1 MAIDLT
7 GGQPIEREYVFAER
21 PRPEVRDASSGNRP

>member
-7 GGQPIEREYVFAER
+7 GGLPPERDYFFAKSPE
-21 PRPEVRDASSGNRP
+21 PEVRDADNV